1 MRPPR
6 HLLRRHP
13 KHDDTSIRLGSG
25 HKGIGTYIA
34 LTSIYSWLFNT
45 TGSSDGLDDDDD
57 GDDNDD
63 DDDDDAGGGGGSK
76 AIVDNSCMQSREV
89 WTGTTYALAAAM
101 IHESLYYN
109 RQDNDCNGDNDDDD
123 DDGRGYHSKGE
134 QLTGEE
140 RRRLRSMAFNTSR
153 GV

>member
-45 TGSSDGLDDDDD
+45 TGSSDGLDDD

-109 RQDNDCNGDNDDDD
+109 RQDNDCNGDNY
-123 DDGRGYHSKGE
+123 DGRGYHSKAE

-153 GV
+153 GM

>member
-45 TGSSDGLDDDDD
+45 TGSSDGLDDAC
-57 GDDNDD
+57 DNDSGDD
-63 DDDDDAGGGGGSK
+63 DDDDDDGGGGGK
-76 AIVDNSCMQSREV
+76 AVVDNSCMQSREV

-123 DDGRGYHSKGE
+123 GRGYHSKGE

-153 GV
+153 GE

>member
-45 TGSSDGLDDDDD
+45 TGSSDGLDDAS
-57 GDDNDD
+57 DNDSGDD
-63 DDDDDAGGGGGSK
+63 DDDDGGGGGGK
-76 AIVDNSCMQSREV
+76 AVVDNSCMQSREV

-109 RQDNDCNGDNDDDD
+109 RQDNDCNGDNDDDN
-123 DDGRGYHSKGE
+123 DGRGYHSKDE

-153 GV
+153 GE

>member
-45 TGSSDGLDDDDD
+45 TGSSDGLDDAS
-57 GDDNDD
+57 DNDSGDD
-63 DDDDDAGGGGGSK
+63 DDDGGGGGGK
-76 AIVDNSCMQSREV
+76 AVVDNSCMQSREV

-123 DDGRGYHSKGE
+123 GRGYHSKGE

-153 GV
+153 GM